1 MPDRVLP
8 VKGVNVGSVW
18 RVHWVTDRQLSA
30 DAGHPMLRGWTDLD
44 EREEACRIDPGDP
57 FMTDPDYR
65 VDARLTRY
73 FSRSSFAHLARE
85 TKRNY
90 TTDCCLFFNFLWLR
104 GKNWCDAEPED
115 LLDFEDWRRWSPRNP
130 QRIGGAKWNRE
141 LAAIRHLYTWA
152 VAKRYVSAS
161 PVIERE
167 MMSRTGE
174 VVRIPAARAKD
185 VRSSNVKWLTPRTY
199 RLWRDVGLRGYDAYG
214 RRDPSWR
221 GRHDD
226 RNAAF
231 SDVLFS
237 SGVRRSEGGSLLTI
251 EVPDR
256 TGEGRRFYAGRLGRE
271 VTKSKRERTFY
282 VSAEALAA
290 VDAYCA
296 TSRRAVIRRA
306 QAAGRYE
313 KLAGAVVVTR
323 GTGRSG
329 SMLHWT
335 DRRGRKVER
344 ALTTLT
350 VVERASLLIEGPGGL
365 EPLWLWL
372 SQDGTPFW
380 PHSWEAVY
388 RAGSERCQR
397 VLAGRVASPPFMT
410 PHMARHSF
418 ALHMLVAL
426 QHVHDQRFGLTP
438 EERRDFRLL
447 YGDVWRM
454 VKDLLGHRSEE
465 TTRDIYLAPVA
476 DLQVRSLLLEEPSK
490 DTTDLLAAIAAASHR
505 VLDTE
510 AVVA

>member
-1 MPDRVLP
+1 
-8 VKGVNVGSVW
+8 
-18 RVHWVTDRQLSA
+18 
-30 DAGHPMLRGWTDLD
+30 
-44 EREEACRIDPGDP
+44 
-57 FMTDPDYR
+57 MTDPDYR

-90 TTDCCLFFNFLWLR
+90 ATDCCLFFNFLWLR
-104 GKNWCDAEPED
+104 GKNWCDAGPED
-115 LLDFEDWRRWSPRNP
+115 LLDFEDWRRWSPRNL

-141 LAAIRHLYTWA
+141 LAAIRHLYAWA
-152 VAKRYVSAS
+152 VARRYVTAS
-161 PVIERE
+161 PVAERE
-167 MMSRTGE
+167 LVNRIGE
-174 VVRIPAARAKD
+174 VVQVLAARAKD

-199 RLWRDVGLRGYDAYG
+199 RLWRDVGLRGYDADG

-226 RNAAF
+226 RNATF

-237 SGVRRSEGGSLLTI
+237 SGMRRSEAGSLLTI
-251 EVPDR
+251 ELPER
-256 TGEGRRFYAGRLGRE
+256 TAEARRFYAGRLGRQA
-271 VTKSKRERTFY
+271 TKSKRERTFY
-282 VSAEALAA
+282 VSAEALSA
-290 VDAYCA
+290 VEAYCT

-313 KLAGAVVVTR
+313 KMAGVVIVTR
-323 GTGRSG
+323 RKGHQG
-329 SMLHWT
+329 SILCWT
-335 DRRGRKVER
+335 DGPGRNVER
-344 ALTTLT
+344 ALTTLDA
-350 VVERASLLIEGPGGL
+350 VERAALFIEGPGGL

-388 RAGSERCQR
+388 RAASERCQR
-397 VLAGRVASPPFMT
+397 VLAGRTAHPPFFT

-426 QHVHDQRFGLTP
+426 QHALDRRFGLTP

-447 YGDVWRM
+447 YGDVWAM
-454 VKDLLGHRSEE
+454 VRDLLGHRSEE

-476 DLQVRSLLLEEPSK
+476 DLQVRSLLMEDPSQ
-490 DTTDLLAAIAAASHR
+490 DMGDLMALIAKASGR
-505 VLDTE
+505 VLDIE
-510 AVVA
+510 VVS